1 MFKKKEPVKKVK
13 DEHVTYRVLI
23 DFKDLC
29 DGEYLY
35 REGDVYPR
43 EGSTPTKERIEYL
56 KSDKNN
62 FKQPIIE

>member
-1 MFKKKEPVKKVK
+1 MTKKKEPVKKVK

-43 EGSTPTKERIEYL
+43 EGSMPTKDRIEYL
-56 KSDKNN
+56 KGNENK
-62 FKQPIIE
+62 FKQPVID

>member
-1 MFKKKEPVKKVK
+1 MAKKKEPTKKVK

-43 EGSTPTKERIEYL
+43 EGSMPTKDRIEYL
-56 KSDKNN
+56 KGNENK
-62 FKQPIIE
+62 FKQPVID

>member
-1 MFKKKEPVKKVK
+1 MAKKKEPTKKVK

-35 REGDVYPR
+35 REGDAYPR
-43 EGSTPTKERIEYL
+43 EGSMPTAGRIEYL
-56 KSDKNN
+56 KSDKNK
-62 FKQPIIE
+62 FKQPVIK

>member
-1 MFKKKEPVKKVK
+1 MAKKKEPTKKVK

-35 REGDVYPR
+35 RKGDVYPR
-43 EGSTPTKERIEYL
+43 EGSMPTKERIECL
-56 KSDKNN
+56 KGDKNN

>member
-1 MFKKKEPVKKVK
+1 MAKKKEPVKKVK

-43 EGSTPTKERIEYL
+43 EGSMPTKDRIEYL
-56 KSDKNN
+56 KGNENK
-62 FKQPIIE
+62 FKQPVID